1 MNFFKLLL
9 IFALLL
15 FGTFAQRFLRHTIN
29 DVALIDG
36 KDSDVNLLSSDVKN
50 AQQVGDDVQFTGFV
64 KEIELELAR
73 NELMFEYC
81 SKRDRQNNRL
91 CVDQK

>member
-9 IFALLL
+9 IFALVL
-15 FGTFAQRFLRHTIN
+15 FGSFGQRFLRHSIN
-29 DVALIDG
+29 DALIDG
-36 KDSDVNLLSSDVKN
+36 KDSDDNLLSSDGSN
-50 AQQVGDDVQFTGFV
+50 AQQVGDDVQFTGFI
-64 KEIELELAR
+64 KEIQLQLMG